1 MALRLDASRTPV
13 RKALLLLGVQGLVDI
28 VPRTGIHVRKLRV
41 SELIAMMEEALDELE
56 DVLTRWAARRIVASR
71 RPMLQTALE
80 GTARCAQTND
90 IASYEDANAT
100 LHEVIYLASG
110 NPFIPV
116 QRLALKV

>member
-1 MALRLDASRTPV
+1 M

-28 VPRTGIHVRKLRV
+28 VPRTGIHVRKLRA